1 MSERPETIN
10 YHSRSCVLELVY
22 EQDKSYE
29 LSCEYLRVYSPSAEV
44 QGHSPDQAVL
54 QTEKQRVKITSIE
67 PQGNYAIKIVFDDGH
82 DSGIYSWRYLYEL
95 ATNQQAYWQN
105 YLDRLEQSG
114 AKRETNIIASSGVKQ
129 WQP

>member
-1 MSERPETIN
+1 MSERPGTIN
-10 YHSRSCVLELVY
+10 YHSKSRVLELVY
-22 EQDKSYE
+22 EQDKSYK

-44 QGHSPDQAVL
+44 QGHTPDQAVL
-54 QTEKQRVKITSIE
+54 QIEKQQVRINSIE

-95 ATNQQAYWQN
+95 ATNQEVYWQT
-105 YLDRLEQSG
+105 YLDRLKAAG
-114 AKRETNIIASSGVKQ
+114 AKRDTNVIASTGVKQ